1 VAEGDDVS
9 IGLRDDAG
17 GRARRAY
24 WRVLLGPL
32 DGIKLTSAEQLV
44 DWLALR
50 DEWTVTVTAALIGAA
65 RAAGPA
71 EVRRGR

>member
-1 VAEGDDVS
+1 VAEGDVVS

-24 WRVLLGPL
+24 WRVLGPL

-50 DEWTVTVTAALIGAA
+50 DEWTVTVTAALIGTA